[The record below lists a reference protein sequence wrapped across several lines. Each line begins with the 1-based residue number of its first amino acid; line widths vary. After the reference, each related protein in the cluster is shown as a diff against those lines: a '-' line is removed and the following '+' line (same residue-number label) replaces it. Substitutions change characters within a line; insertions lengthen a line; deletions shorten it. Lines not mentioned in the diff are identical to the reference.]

1 MTQARWSAYK
11 TSVLRHTVY
20 NAPARAVITLIPRR
34 QSVHVG
40 ERGRAS
46 GASRTELYMKDAQE
60 LGIRSHV
67 NPKRVEAFD
76 RMDHSPSDA
85 IRKSVKEDAARAGN
99 VGDDRGR
106 KNRSSFLLSSN
117 AALLQKSLADTATTR
132 ERLSVAQQEYS
143 HSQKKYLEKTGR
155 LLQAG

>member
-106 KNRSSFLLSSN
+106 IWVSIDGPYLLGD
-117 AALLQKSLADTATTR
+117 LLGRFVRHK
-132 ERLSVAQQEYS
+132 VARIIRD
-143 HSQKKYLEKTGR
+143 HTTGR
-155 LLQAG
+155 FLPSLVIQN